1 MQNFNLITQ
10 NFLHMAKGVLFKM
23 FIGIK
28 KGIFLDVDYYCN
40 SKWVPGIHYT
50 SGMEYSL
57 IICTWHLMYFF
68 HYFISL
74 RTTDAICWHR
84 HWSTLAQVMACC
96 LTAPSHN
103 LNHCWLKTRFI
114 STCIS
119 RNILGK
125 LHIKKYF
132 FLVFLVISQGPMSL
146 SWTRQPLQQE
156 MPTIA
161 NIGICSCLWKLWNSS
176 NSTVLFS

>member
-1 MQNFNLITQ
+1 MLIIIVIQ
-10 NFLHMAKGVLFKM
+10 SEFLG
-23 FIGIK
+23 FITLQG
-28 KGIFLDVDYYCN
+28 
-40 SKWVPGIHYT
+40 W
-50 SGMEYSL
+50 MEYSL

-132 FLVFLVISQGPMSL
+132 FLVFWSSPRDQWVNHEQDSHCNRKCPLLPILAFAAASESCGIHPILQFYFHNLPWNIFSSLFMSRIS
-146 SWTRQPLQQE
+146 
-156 MPTIA
+156 
-161 NIGICSCLWKLWNSS
+161 GILR
-176 NSTVLFS
+176 

>member
-1 MQNFNLITQ
+1 
-10 NFLHMAKGVLFKM
+10 
-23 FIGIK
+23 
-28 KGIFLDVDYYCN
+28 
-40 SKWVPGIHYT
+40 
-50 SGMEYSL
+50 MEYSL

-96 LTAPSHN
+96 LTAQSHN

-114 STCIS
+114 STCIT

-125 LHIKKYF
+125 LHIKRYF
-132 FLVFLVISQGPMSL
+132 FLVFFGHLPGTNELIMNKTAIATGNAHYCQYWHLQLPLKIVEFIQFYNFIFITYLEIFFPVY
-146 SWTRQPLQQE
+146 SWAE
-156 MPTIA
+156 SA
-161 NIGICSCLWKLWNSS
+161 
-176 NSTVLFS
+176 VF